1 MMEVTKAFLPPI
13 ENFEAYLKGIW
24 ERGQLTN
31 HGPLVNELEEK
42 IRLFLGVKHFI
53 FVSNGTLALQIAIK
67 AIDLKDEVITTPF
80 SYVATTS
87 SLVWEGCKPIF
98 GDIHPTKFTLDA
110 NKIEYLINEKTTGI
124 LATHVY
130 GNPCEIDRLQA
141 LANKHNLK
149 LVFDAAHAF
158 GVKYQNNPVVSFG
171 DISILSFHAIKIFH
185 TIEGG
190 GLVTNDDDLAFKIR
204 YLRNFG
210 HNGQEDFHGLGINAK
225 PNEFQAAMGLCVLPY
240 VEDII
245 RKRELLACLYDEFLK
260 GLPLQKQ
267 EIQEHSSSLNHGYY
281 PIVFRTEKELLE
293 VKERLRTEGVFPRR
307 YFYPPLNL
315 LPYITWSSEV
325 PYAESI
331 SKRVMCLPL
340 NPELK
345 EEQVIRIAQLI
356 RDIVC

>member
-1 MMEVTKAFLPPI
+1 MIEITRAFLPPI
-13 ENFEAYLKGIW
+13 EKFEAYLKGIW

-42 IRLFLGVKHFI
+42 IRLFLGVKNFI

-67 AIDLKDEVITTPF
+67 AVGLKDEVITTPF

-110 NKIEYLINEKTTGI
+110 SKIEHLINEKTTGI

-141 LANKHNLK
+141 LADKHNLK
-149 LVFDAAHAF
+149 LIFDAAHAF
-158 GVKYQNNPVVSFG
+158 GVKYQNHPVVNFG
-171 DISILSFHAIKIFH
+171 DISILSFHAIKTFH

-240 VEDII
+240 VEEII
-245 RKRELLACLYDEFLK
+245 RKRELLAHLYDNLLQ

-267 EIQEHSSSLNHGYY
+267 KKEERSSSFNHAYY
-281 PIVFRTEKELLE
+281 PIVFSSENELLE
-293 VKERLRTEGVFPRR
+293 VRERLRAEGIFPRR

-315 LPYITWSSEV
+315 LPYITWTSEV

-340 NPELK
+340 HPELK

-356 RDIVC
+356 RDILC

>member
-1 MMEVTKAFLPPI
+1 MIEITRAFLPPI

-42 IRLFLGVKHFI
+42 IRLFLGVKHFV

-67 AIDLKDEVITTPF
+67 SVGLKNEVITTPF

-98 GDIHPTKFTLDA
+98 GDIHPTKFTLDTS
-110 NKIEYLINEKTTGI
+110 KIEHLINENTTGI

-130 GNPCEIDRLQA
+130 GNPCEIDRLQT
-141 LANKHNLK
+141 LAEKYKLK
-149 LVFDAAHAF
+149 LIFDAAHAF
-158 GVKYQNNPVVSFG
+158 GVKYQNQPVVSFG
-171 DISILSFHAIKIFH
+171 DVSILSFHAIKIFH

-240 VEDII
+240 VGEII
-245 RKRELLACLYDEFLK
+245 RKRELLTHLYDELLH

-267 EIQEHSSSLNHGYY
+267 EKQEQSSSFNCGYY
-281 PIVFRTEKELLE
+281 PIVFSSEKQMLK
-293 VKERLRTEGVFPRR
+293 VRERLRAENIFPRR
-307 YFYPPLNL
+307 YFYPSLNL
-315 LPYITWSSEV
+315 LPYISWSSEV

-340 NPELK
+340 YPEL
-345 EEQVIRIAQLI
+345 EQKDVTRIAQLI
-356 RDIVC
+356 HESLC